1 MSEFLKERASQHS
14 GASSPKSPQR
24 MSEGR
29 PWYGGDEA
37 AVLSRDKERDALG
50 VETSAPSGSQS
61 GSKRARSELLG
72 GVEKLE
78 QLVSSLESI
87 GANEEP
93 TEKALFNQAGLDEL
107 NTVISEVEALVKS
120 LQAKNEHL
128 SAAECSS
135 CAPLK
140 QDNDRLRGRVSE
152 LEGLVGSYES
162 RIETMENDTKH
173 AKPDSPP
180 SPAASGLLTA
190 SMRLRNVTAALN
202 KALYTKK

>member
-1 MSEFLKERASQHS
+1 MSEFLKQRASQHS
-14 GASSPKSPQR
+14 SASSPKSPQQ
-24 MSEGR
+24 MSEIR
-29 PWYGGDEA
+29 PWYGCDEIA
-37 AVLSRDKERDALG
+37 ALSREKERDALE
-50 VETSAPSGSQS
+50 VDTSAPSGSQS
-61 GSKRARSELLG
+61 GSKRERSELLD
-72 GVEKLE
+72 GVEQLE
-78 QLVSSLESI
+78 HVVSSFESI
-87 GANEEP
+87 CANEEP
-93 TEKALFNQAGLDEL
+93 TEKAAFNQAGLDEL
-107 NTVISEVEALVKS
+107 NTVISQVEALVKS
-120 LQAKNEHL
+120 VQAENEHL

-135 CAPLK
+135 CTLLRH
-140 QDNDRLRGRVSE
+140 DNDRLRGKVSE